1 MWTKL
6 IHTSVYAKK
15 AGREKSAAAVRTI
28 SISKSVSISIQ
39 RDFHNMIYDMVT
51 FNNILNLSCP
61 HATQIFTYK
70 QRYLASDTEQTFLVK
85 QT

>member
-15 AGREKSAAAVRTI
+15 AGREKYAAAVRTI
-28 SISKSVSISIQ
+28 SIPKSVSISTQ

-51 FNNILNLSCP
+51 FNNI
-61 HATQIFTYK
+61 
-70 QRYLASDTEQTFLVK
+70 
-85 QT
+85 